1 MCVELGV
8 ARRTLTAGKE
18 GTSTAAPLCYSFLL
32 ATLACNKLQLTLAS
46 CGTSGSS
53 QECHELPPPPSLS
66 SHTSPAF
73 CPLPHT
79 YALPTVPNQSPPL
92 PRCSLLSLRST
103 QKPSLWSISFGPI
116 SCLSVAIYTSRSLL
130 KWVL

>member
-46 CGTSGSS
+46 SGTSGSS
-53 QECHELPPPPSLS
+53 QECHELPPPPS
-66 SHTSPAF
+66 P
-73 CPLPHT
+73 PL
-79 YALPTVPNQSPPL
+79 SPPIQAQRFAL
-92 PRCSLLSLRST
+92 SFTHMHYPPSQISPLCFPRLAPFDSLGSVAVISL
-103 QKPSLWSISFGPI
+103 GPI
-116 SCLSVAIYTSRSLL
+116 CCNLYI
-130 KWVL
+130 